1 MKMKI
6 KIKVV
11 VLLLVL
17 GTVLLSG
24 CMGDEKPSPEENAT
38 PEETITPGENIT
50 SEETVTPLENETE
63 EEITPTENETE
74 EEITPTE
81 NETVGESENVS
92 SEIRET
98 PYTIRLVNKRANPSN
113 LEIKNGEKV
122 AWINLEENPKRRL
135 TLVSEQGLFENQS
148 LVYKR
153 AFAYTFNETGDYSF
167 TVVGQPKMGLNVSVA
182 EP

>member
-1 MKMKI
+1 MKM

-50 SEETVTPLENETE
+50 SEETVTPGENITSEETVTPLENETE
-63 EEITPTENETE
+63 EET
-74 EEITPTE
+74 TPTE
-81 NETVGESENVS
+81 NETVTESENVS
-92 SEIRET
+92 SKIRET

-113 LEIKNGEKV
+113 LEIKKGEKV
-122 AWINLEENPKRRL
+122 AWMNLEENPKRRL
-135 TLVSEQGLFENQS
+135 TLVSEQSLFENQT

-167 TVVGQPKMGLNVSVA
+167 TIVGQPKMGLNVSVA